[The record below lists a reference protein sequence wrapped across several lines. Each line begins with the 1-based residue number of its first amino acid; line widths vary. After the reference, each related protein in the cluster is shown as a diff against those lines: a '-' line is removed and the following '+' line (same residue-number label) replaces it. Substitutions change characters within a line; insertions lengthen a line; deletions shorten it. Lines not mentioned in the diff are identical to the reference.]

1 MRPTS
6 AHRSTFIERG
16 ARGAALALLFTG
28 TAASA
33 KDNVDEAKRE
43 VIELLRDNAVLEK
56 RVEMASGKE
65 FYLLLD
71 PTAGK
76 LKLMLQGAVLRDYSV
91 QGLEVGSPRIAFRS
105 RDLEA
110 GWTGRIWA
118 QGNLDPSRDRER
130 EHVQIPDSTALALQ
144 DSVAPKP
151 RIPLL
156 PEEIYPVPHRY
167 HVRYD
172 GGLSLEVRPLELDE
186 SASLWQR
193 ARAGI
198 VAWFHDFR
206 AAVARHPA
214 DVVRLRLI
222 LEPTDAA
229 SLYRALP
236 PDTRLFVL
244 PRG

>member
-1 MRPTS
+1 ML
-6 AHRSTFIERG
+6 ASTI
-16 ARGAALALLFTG
+16 AGAAAIALAKDDAPDAKHEVAALLREN
-28 TAASA
+28 AA
-33 KDNVDEAKRE
+33 
-43 VIELLRDNAVLEK
+43 LEK
-56 RVEMASGKE
+56 RVEMANGKE

-71 PTAGK
+71 PAAGK

-91 QGLEVGSPRIAFRS
+91 QGMEVGSPRIAFRS
-105 RDLEA
+105 RGLEA
-110 GWTGRIWA
+110 GWTGRIWS
-118 QGNLDPSRDRER
+118 QGNLDPPRDRER
-130 EHVQIPDSTALALQ
+130 EHVQIPDSTAAAAA

-186 SASLWQR
+186 NAGLWKR

-198 VAWFHDFR
+198 AAWFHDCR
-206 AAVARHPA
+206 AALSKHPE

-236 PDTRLFVL
+236 PDTRLFVQ
-244 PRG
+244 PRS

>member
-6 AHRSTFIERG
+6 ALRSTFISV
-16 ARGAALALLFTG
+16 ALLGFAG
-28 TAASA
+28 PAAA
-33 KDNVDEAKRE
+33 KDEAADARHE
-43 VIELLRDNAVLEK
+43 VATLQSDNALLEK
-56 RVEMASGKE
+56 RVELANGKE

-71 PTAGK
+71 PAAGK

-91 QGLEVGSPRIAFRS
+91 QGLEIGSPRIAFRS

-110 GWTGRIWA
+110 GWTGRIWSR
-118 QGNLDPSRDRER
+118 GNLEPARER
-130 EHVQIPDSTALALQ
+130 ERQHIEIPDATA
-144 DSVAPKP
+144 DSLAPKP
-151 RIPLL
+151 KMPPL
-156 PEEIYPVPHRY
+156 PEEIYIVPHRY
-167 HVRYD
+167 HVRYE

-186 SASLWQR
+186 SASFWKR
-193 ARAGI
+193 TRAG
-198 VAWFHDFR
+198 VAAWYHDCR
-206 AAVARHPA
+206 AAVSRHPE

-222 LEPTDAA
+222 LAPLDAA